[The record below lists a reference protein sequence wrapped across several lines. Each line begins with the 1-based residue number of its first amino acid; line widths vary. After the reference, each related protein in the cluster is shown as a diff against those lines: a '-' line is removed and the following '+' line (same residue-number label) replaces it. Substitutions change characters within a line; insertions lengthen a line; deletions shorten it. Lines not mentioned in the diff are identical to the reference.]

1 MVAVVKPRAAAAA
14 CRGTRP
20 HSGRFADGTELAEGS
35 YTGRGMRGLI
45 LSGGEGTR
53 LRPLTHTRAKQLVPI
68 ANKPVLFYGI
78 EDMADAGITD
88 IAIVVGDTH
97 QEIREAVG
105 DGSRFGVS
113 VTYIRQQAPLGLAHC
128 VLIARDFLGDDC
140 FVMYLGDN
148 MLEQGLAEFV
158 ERFERERGQRP
169 TLLDDPGGEPSR
181 AQILL
186 TPVDNPSSF
195 GVAELGPNG
204 DVVNLVEKPADPP
217 SNLALVGVYI
227 FDSAIH
233 EAVQSIE
240 PSARGELE
248 ITDAI
253 DWLLRNGHRVSHQLL
268 DGWWIDT
275 GKKDPLLECNRLVLD
290 TVVRRLDG
298 AVDDASRVEGRVVV
312 SEGAK
317 IVNSTVRGPAM
328 IGAGTRIENTF
339 IGPYTSIGD
348 ECVIAD
354 SEIDHSVVL
363 DGCRIE
369 GISRITDSLI
379 GQQVQVT
386 HSPERRRVVRLMLAD
401 HSNLELG

>member
-1 MVAVVKPRAAAAA
+1 
-14 CRGTRP
+14 
-20 HSGRFADGTELAEGS
+20 
-35 YTGRGMRGLI
+35 MRGLI

-113 VTYIRQQAPLGLAHC
+113 VTYIRQEAPLGLAHC

>member
-1 MVAVVKPRAAAAA
+1 MQPMK
-14 CRGTRP
+14 
-20 HSGRFADGTELAEGS
+20 
-35 YTGRGMRGLI
+35 GLI

-68 ANKPVLFYGI
+68 ANKPVLYYGI
-78 EDMADAGITD
+78 EDMAAAGITD

-97 QEIREAVG
+97 QEIQEAVG

-113 VTYIRQQAPLGLAHC
+113 VSYIRQEAPLGLAHC

-158 ERFERERGQRP
+158 EGFERQWEQDADQRA
-169 TLLDDPGGEPSR
+169 DADASSCR

-195 GVAELGPNG
+195 GVAELGPDG
-204 DVVNLVEKPADPP
+204 DVVNLVEKPTDPP

-227 FDSAIH
+227 FDPTIH
-233 EAVQSIE
+233 HAVAAIE

-253 DWLLRNGHRVSHQLL
+253 DWLIQNGYRVSHQLL

-290 TVVRRLDG
+290 TVVRRVDG
-298 AVDDASRVEGRVVV
+298 AVDDASKVEGRVIVE
-312 SEGAK
+312 EGAK
-317 IVNSTVRGPAM
+317 IVNSTVRGPAV
-328 IGAGTRIENTF
+328 IGANTRIENTF

-348 ECVIAD
+348 ECVINDA
-354 SEIDHSVVL
+354 ELDHSVVL
-363 DGCRIE
+363 EGCRID
-369 GISRITDSLI
+369 GINRITDSLI
-379 GQQVQVT
+379 GQHVEVT
-386 HSPERRRVVRLMLAD
+386 HSPERRQASRLMLGD
-401 HSNLELG
+401 HSHLELG

>member
-1 MVAVVKPRAAAAA
+1 
-14 CRGTRP
+14 
-20 HSGRFADGTELAEGS
+20 
-35 YTGRGMRGLI
+35 MRGLI

-88 IAIVVGDTH
+88 IAIVVGHTH

-169 TLLDDPGGEPSR
+169 TLLDDSDAARSR

-186 TPVDNPSSF
+186 TPVDNPSWF

>member
-1 MVAVVKPRAAAAA
+1 MK
-14 CRGTRP
+14 
-20 HSGRFADGTELAEGS
+20 
-35 YTGRGMRGLI
+35 GLI
-45 LSGGEGTR
+45 LSGGAGTR

-68 ANKPVLFYGI
+68 ANKPILFYGI
-78 EDMADAGITD
+78 EDMAAAGITD

-97 QEIREAVG
+97 QEIRDAVG

-113 VTYIRQQAPLGLAHC
+113 VTYIRQEAPLGLAHC

-148 MLEQGLAEFV
+148 MLEQGLTEFV
-158 ERFERERGQRP
+158 ERFEREREQSLS
-169 TLLDDPGGEPSR
+169 LLDELDAGLSR

-186 TPVDNPSSF
+186 TPVENPSSF
-195 GVAELGPNG
+195 GVAEIGLDG
-204 DVVNLVEKPADPP
+204 DVASLVEKPADPP

-233 EAVQSIE
+233 EAVRSIE

-253 DWLLRNGHRVSHQLL
+253 DWLIRNGHRVSHQML

-290 TVVRRLDG
+290 TVVRRVDG
-298 AVDDASRVEGRVVV
+298 AVDDASKVEGRVVV

-317 IVNSTVRGPAM
+317 IINSTVRGPAV
-328 IGAGTRIENTF
+328 IGADTRIENTF
-339 IGPYTSIGD
+339 IGPYTSIGG

-354 SEIDHSVVL
+354 AELDHSVVL
-363 DGCRIE
+363 DGCLIE

-386 HSPERRRVVRLMLAD
+386 RSAEHRRVARLMLAD
-401 HSNLELG
+401 HSHLELG